1 MKGKIFIDTNI
12 WLYSFME
19 QNYKKAEISRKLI
32 EANFTKIILSTQVLN
47 EICFNLIKKA
57 NYSEQDIKILIKNMI
72 DNFHTTVVDEEI
84 VLFASSLREKYK
96 FSYWDSLIVSSALKN
111 NCKILY
117 TEDMHHG
124 LIVDGVLEIVNP
136 FKE

>member
-32 EANFTKIILSTQVLN
+32 EANFTKMILSTQVLN

-57 NYSEQDIKILIKNMI
+57 NYSEQDIKILIKN
-72 DNFHTTVVDEEI
+72 DD
-84 VLFASSLREKYK
+84 
-96 FSYWDSLIVSSALKN
+96 
-111 NCKILY
+111 
-117 TEDMHHG
+117 
-124 LIVDGVLEIVNP
+124 
-136 FKE
+136 